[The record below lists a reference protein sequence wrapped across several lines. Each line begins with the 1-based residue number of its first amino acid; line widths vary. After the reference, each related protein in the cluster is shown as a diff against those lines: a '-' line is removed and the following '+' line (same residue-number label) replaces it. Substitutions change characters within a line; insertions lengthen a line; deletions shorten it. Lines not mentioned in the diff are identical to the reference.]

1 MKKYILP
8 IILLILSLLLFYLVN
23 KKVNIKNYNKMENDR
38 DLAYMIKGTQG
49 VLYNAL
55 EKESLNWGKG
65 NDDNARLYLKYAKYN
80 IDELA
85 YYVGKRKEDA
95 FSVKASLLINDL
107 YELYELKELIGND
120 QETFKKQLDKL
131 YKRSI
136 KHEQELE
143 KVIK

>member
-38 DLAYMIKGTQG
+38 DLVYMIKGTQG

-85 YYVGKRKEDA
+85 YYVGK
-95 FSVKASLLINDL
+95 
-107 YELYELKELIGND
+107 
-120 QETFKKQLDKL
+120 
-131 YKRSI
+131 I
-136 KHEQELE
+136 K
-143 KVIK
+143 